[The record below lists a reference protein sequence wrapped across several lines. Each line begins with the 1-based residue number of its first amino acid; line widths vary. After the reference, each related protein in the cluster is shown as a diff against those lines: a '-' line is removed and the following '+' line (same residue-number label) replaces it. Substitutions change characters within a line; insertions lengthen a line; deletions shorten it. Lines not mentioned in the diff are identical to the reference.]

1 MSRFA
6 ETYLTCSS
14 LNLKVSPRDVTV
26 TKGTPKV
33 YADDSTRSGKPM
45 ARSFCGDCGSPLWSD
60 PSAAPDARYLKV
72 GVLDDA
78 RDVNLKMELFVDE
91 AIPCT
96 VNPKGRFSQTQL
108 DSKMQ
113 PV

>member
-1 MSRFA
+1 M
-6 ETYLTCSS
+6 
-14 LNLKVSPRDVTV
+14 TV

-33 YADDSTRSGKPM
+33 YKDPATSSGKPM
-45 ARSFCGDCGSPLWSD
+45 SRSFCGNCGTPLWSD
-60 PSAAPDARYLKV
+60 PSAAPDTRYLKV
-72 GVLDDA
+72 GSLDDSKS
-78 RDVNLKMELFVDE
+78 VGLSLEIFVDD

-96 VNPKGRFSQTQL
+96 VHPKGKQTQL